1 MQCRRLVVV
10 TNLLV
15 ANHLPVG
22 HWLGWRVTV
31 SYKLKTG
38 QIRIQ
43 WQGKCD
49 DFTSWLYWPGQLINV
64 KI

>member
-22 HWLGWRVTV
+22 HWLGWRVNRF
-31 SYKLKTG
+31 L
-38 QIRIQ
+38 QIEN
-43 WQGKCD
+43 GAD
-49 DFTSWLYWPGQLINV
+49 
-64 KI
+64 